1 MYVYYKQNHTKQ
13 KHHLNSPEKYS
24 RYFMLL
30 FRSIY
35 PNIYCMKKT
44 DLARA
49 PNWRGSQPPPPPGVL
64 ERGFNDAALS

>member
-35 PNIYCMKKT
+35 PNILHEKDGFSKGAK
-44 DLARA
+44 LEGG
-49 PNWRGSQPPPPPGVL
+49 GSQTPSP
-64 ERGFNDAALS
+64 EF